1 MYIQYLNFATLLIGV
16 FAFIDFVLRFKRPL
30 NFKIY
35 YTIFLF
41 SLLTLDFLIWLR
53 LPFFDIVQLSP
64 LINFGIWCTGLYTL
78 SILTTGKIENWIWW
92 SSAFVFA
99 LNIYNY
105 IFLMG
110 LKHELTKDFS
120 VFSMQLHKNFL
131 FINITRFIQRSIILI
146 SIVLLYR
153 KIRKNRVENNV
164 YQKKLINWIG
174 IFIGFV
180 MIAVITNTLITYFF
194 SELFFKSDNFF
205 IIYSLIC
212 LIIFVLTIYRP
223 SFINHQNINKIDFKR
238 LATADE
244 LKLNDTNFFYPFFNQ
259 QYFLNKEATIEDF
272 CKKNN
277 IEERDSFNE
286 YIINN
291 YNMSFNNLVNKN
303 RVEYFVYLT
312 KESKYKNFSIEA
324 LAKEAGF
331 SSRTALYKPFKKF
344 HGGTPI
350 DLIDSISH

>member
-1 MYIQYLNFATLLIGV
+1 
-16 FAFIDFVLRFKRPL
+16 
-30 NFKIY
+30 
-35 YTIFLF
+35 
-41 SLLTLDFLIWLR
+41 
-53 LPFFDIVQLSP
+53 
-64 LINFGIWCTGLYTL
+64 
-78 SILTTGKIENWIWW
+78 
-92 SSAFVFA
+92 
-99 LNIYNY
+99 
-105 IFLMG
+105 
-110 LKHELTKDFS
+110 
-120 VFSMQLHKNFL
+120 
-131 FINITRFIQRSIILI
+131 
-146 SIVLLYR
+146 
-153 KIRKNRVENNV
+153 
-164 YQKKLINWIG
+164 
-174 IFIGFV
+174 
-180 MIAVITNTLITYFF
+180 
-194 SELFFKSDNFF
+194 
-205 IIYSLIC
+205 
-212 LIIFVLTIYRP
+212 
-223 SFINHQNINKIDFKR
+223 

-244 LKLNDTNFFYPFFNQ
+244 LKLNDSNFFYPFLNQ